1 MTARACDECPV
12 KDLQRIHRLLERR
25 ALERMPE
32 EVREP
37 LLEAK
42 RQMRLVLRGFI
53 EHAVREGKAC
63 NEKHPVES
71 RCIRLE

>member
-12 KDLQRIHRLLERR
+12 KDLQRIHRLLEQR
-25 ALERMPE
+25 ALEKMPE

-42 RQMRLVLRGFI
+42 RQMRLVLQGFI
-53 EHAVREGKAC
+53 GYALGEEKARDA
-63 NEKHPVES
+63 EYQAKS
-71 RCIRLE
+71 RHIELE

>member
-12 KDLQRIHRLLERR
+12 KDLQRIHRLLEKR
-25 ALERMPE
+25 ALAKMPE

-53 EHAVREGKAC
+53 GHALGE
-63 NEKHPVES
+63 EKNRVVKYQAKS
-71 RCIRLE
+71 RHIKLD

>member
-1 MTARACDECPV
+1 MTARACDECPL
-12 KDLQRIHRLLERR
+12 KDLQRIHRLLEKR
-25 ALERMPE
+25 ALAKMPE

-53 EHAVREGKAC
+53 GHALEEGK
-63 NEKHPVES
+63 S
-71 RCIRLE
+71 RGAKRQAKSRHIKLE

>member
-12 KDLQRIHRLLERR
+12 KDLQRIHRLLEQR
-25 ALERMPE
+25 ALAKIPA

-42 RQMRLVLRGFI
+42 RQMRLALRGFI
-53 EHAVREGKAC
+53 GHALGESKAGG
-63 NEKHPVES
+63 EKHPVVS

>member
-12 KDLQRIHRLLERR
+12 KELQKIHQLLEKR
-25 ALERMPE
+25 ALARIPE

-42 RQMRLVLRGFI
+42 KQMRLAVRGFI
-53 EHAVREGKAC
+53 GYALREERPGDNKCQA
-63 NEKHPVES
+63 KS
-71 RCIRLE
+71 RHIKLE

>member
-12 KDLQRIHRLLERR
+12 KDLQRIHRLLEQR
-25 ALERMPE
+25 ALAKMPE

-42 RQMRLVLRGFI
+42 RQMRLALRGFI
-53 EHAVREGKAC
+53 GHALGESKAGGAVCSGK
-63 NEKHPVES
+63 S
-71 RCIRLE
+71 RHIELE

>member
-12 KDLQRIHRLLERR
+12 KDLQRIHRLLEKR
-25 ALERMPE
+25 ALAKMPE

-53 EHAVREGKAC
+53 GHALREEKAGDA
-63 NEKHPVES
+63 KDQSKS
-71 RCIRLE
+71 RHIKLD

>member
-1 MTARACDECPV
+1 MKARACDECPV
-12 KDLQRIHRLLERR
+12 KDLQRIHRLLEKR
-25 ALERMPE
+25 ALAKMPE

-53 EHAVREGKAC
+53 GYSLGERKAC
-63 NEKHPVES
+63 NDKHPVES
-71 RCIRLE
+71 HCIKLE

>member
-12 KDLQRIHRLLERR
+12 KDLQRIHRLLEQR
-25 ALERMPE
+25 ALAIMPE

-37 LLEAK
+37 MLEAK

-53 EHAVREGKAC
+53 GHALGE
-63 NEKHPVES
+63 EKTRDAEYQAKPRH
-71 RCIRLE
+71 IKLD

>member
-12 KDLQRIHRLLERR
+12 KDLQRIHRLLEKR
-25 ALERMPE
+25 ALAKMPE

-42 RQMRLVLRGFI
+42 KQMRLVLRGVI
-53 EHAVREGKAC
+53 GHALGEENARAAKDQS
-63 NEKHPVES
+63 KS
-71 RCIRLE
+71 RHIKLD